1 MMNNYDEKTLLNKIK
16 ELENENAKLQLEKDE
31 LRKKHEIQEVVD
43 IDYSKPVSL
52 NDYYLSKYIETHDE
66 IFSKRYQNI
75 SNEKQKLES
84 ELTEQKEL
92 LTNLQSNDNDRSIED
107 IEAEIAE
114 LTFRKEDLDK
124 LLEEKVIE
132 LNDLIKKINGK
143 LVQAKA
149 YVDEYYGN
157 LVKHLGKAS
166 NESTL
171 EYMDFVLSVVKNSF
185 YDQNV
190 EINDEMIKATYL
202 NRNLEDLDKKIEIEK
217 NEIDE
222 RIKAI
227 SDLSIKEKISACESK
242 IEELEVSLKN
252 NKQVEEEL
260 IQLFKEIKQKHIK
273 EIFNQISYMQ
283 IRDAENKEIANV
295 LEELIEVDFA
305 QMLETIDTETNAL
318 LKKEMEVKSLKLR
331 KAQLSKVEEEYEEFV
346 KEVSNLESMFNSIN
360 QNIKQIEEYVS
371 FAMKAIESHS
381 TYTKVCDE
389 YTTLLTKKEVL
400 EKDIETLSDELILL
414 KEQRKEKVLDPYARV
429 LINELNENIALRES
443 KIDRSKTLL
452 EKVID
457 EINTFANTKEEIV
470 LVNVINE
477 KIKCEKHLP
486 YLYKKQHS
494 LMLIVEEKQEQLQK
508 IKKELDEYNSL
519 EDKLG
524 EMLDENNN

>member
-217 NEIDE
+217 NEI
-222 RIKAI
+222 
-227 SDLSIKEKISACESK
+227 ES
-242 IEELEVSLKN
+242 
-252 NKQVEEEL
+252 
-260 IQLFKEIKQKHIK
+260 
-273 EIFNQISYMQ
+273 
-283 IRDAENKEIANV
+283 
-295 LEELIEVDFA
+295 
-305 QMLETIDTETNAL
+305 
-318 LKKEMEVKSLKLR
+318 VKSKESTKNSR
-331 KAQLSKVEEEYEEFV
+331 K
-346 KEVSNLESMFNSIN
+346 N
-360 QNIKQIEEYVS
+360 QQN
-371 FAMKAIESHS
+371 
-381 TYTKVCDE
+381 
-389 YTTLLTKKEVL
+389 
-400 EKDIETLSDELILL
+400 
-414 KEQRKEKVLDPYARV
+414 
-429 LINELNENIALRES
+429 
-443 KIDRSKTLL
+443 
-452 EKVID
+452 
-457 EINTFANTKEEIV
+457 
-470 LVNVINE
+470 
-477 KIKCEKHLP
+477 
-486 YLYKKQHS
+486 
-494 LMLIVEEKQEQLQK
+494 
-508 IKKELDEYNSL
+508 
-519 EDKLG
+519 
-524 EMLDENNN
+524 